1 MTSTNMSEDF
11 EKYCAKPMLEE
22 TFYILSKKNCVYK
35 VKLIEKGICLQK
47 EYNGITKTEIISIDD
62 IIGCRCMRGK
72 FVKNLTHHYIMIFQP
87 QWFKLR

>member
-1 MTSTNMSEDF
+1 MTTSSTTEDL
-11 EKYCAKPMLEE
+11 EKFCSKPMLEE

-47 EYNGITKTEIISIDD
+47 EYNGVTKTEIISIDD

-72 FVKNLTHHYIMIFQP
+72 HLC
-87 QWFKLR
+87 KLSLHQ